1 MTTLHKVTNMHT
13 RHTLVT
19 RLFHASL
26 AIAVVVQMGSSQFMT
41 DRNGGNTPF
50 WVHQYAGLVAF
61 ALVLGFW
68 GVAVMRKRGTPLG
81 ELLPWFSA
89 PARGAVWADIK
100 SQITALK
107 NRQIP
112 TVEEPAPLA
121 SAVHGLGLLLITAM
135 TITGSYYYFFN
146 TGVDRE
152 GGLVGLAMNAHRL
165 LANLAWAYLIAHAG
179 LAVVNHITGTMSL
192 RTMWSFKGNE
202 K

>member
-1 MTTLHKVTNMHT
+1 MHT
-13 RHTLVT
+13 RHALIT

-26 AIAVVVQMGSSQFMT
+26 AIAVVVQLGSSQFMT
-41 DRNGGNTPF
+41 DHNGGNTLF

-68 GVAVMRKRGTPLG
+68 AVAIMRKRGTPLG

-89 PARGAVWADIK
+89 PARRAVWADLKLHI
-100 SQITALK
+100 IALK
-107 NRQIP
+107 NRKIP
-112 TVEEPAPLA
+112 AAQEPAPLA
-121 SAVHGLGLLLITAM
+121 SAVHGLGLLLITGM

-146 TGVDRE
+146 TGVDHE

-179 LAVVNHITGTMSL
+179 LAVVNHIAGAISL
-192 RTMWSFKGNE
+192 RTMWSFKAGE